1 MLSFLINTRKK
12 NWILSFGIDD
22 GKLLQC
28 IATVRHTSKYC
39 KPFSVQNNQQQLFL
53 IRKAKI
59 LTYFWINL
67 FFSYFLQNLS
77 FFFFQIWDV
86 WNFFIVCFTK
96 HYKVVMKKKLK
107 KFSFRDLKFF
117 LWKNQ
122 LFFYFI
128 YFFEYNMNIL
138 ISRVL

>member
-1 MLSFLINTRKK
+1 MPFPKNRKIMIYKKLFDLIVEFFNQYEKK

-77 FFFFQIWDV
+77 FFLP
-86 WNFFIVCFTK
+86 NLRC
-96 HYKVVMKKKLK
+96 MKIFYSMFYQAHLGCYEKN
-107 KFSFRDLKFF
+107 
-117 LWKNQ
+117 NQ
-122 LFFYFI
+122 LFFDFI
-128 YFFEYNMNIL
+128 YLYLNKTWKN
-138 ISRVL
+138 